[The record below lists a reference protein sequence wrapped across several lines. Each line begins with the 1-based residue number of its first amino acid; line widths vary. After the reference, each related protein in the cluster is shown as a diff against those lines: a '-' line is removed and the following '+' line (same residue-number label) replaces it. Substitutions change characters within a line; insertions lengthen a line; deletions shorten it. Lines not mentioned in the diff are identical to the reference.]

1 MNPLN
6 SFPNVITALIKAN
19 VSFKRLKE
27 FLSLDNINWLTY
39 YSFSHSNNESESNE
53 TLLMDINN
61 ADFKWK
67 KDDSS
72 VLNELNLELKQG
84 QLIGIIG
91 KVGCG
96 KSSLL
101 HAIMAEITKTF
112 GSIQIN
118 AEVCSKGFAYVGQDA
133 WIKADTIRENILF
146 GAKFN
151 PEFYHKVIEACALIP
166 DMESFPNGDETFV
179 GDNGVT
185 LSGGQKTRL
194 ALARACYAADKQVYL
209 FDGPFNS
216 IDPNVAKKIYELC
229 ICDLLKNKTR
239 ILCTH
244 HAEYLMNA
252 DLVLVVDH
260 GKVIESGPGEQVIP
274 RFASL
279 KRAYKSSSQ
288 SLCNLKSF
296 RQDSCLNFTELGSL
310 NEMTESHYSRNY
322 HNNDHT
328 SQHSQDSQQKANKP
342 DLYHEGEHGVIDF
355 KVYKY
360 YCFSI
365 GMCLTFFTILMLTL
379 TQGKHLDAIYVKIR
393 FKIYKKKL
401 FSIKQVEI

>member
-1 MNPLN
+1 MLINTLN
-6 SFPNVITALIKAN
+6 LFPNMINALIQAN

-39 YSFSHSNNESESNE
+39 YSFAHSNNESESNE

-72 VLNELNLELKQG
+72 VLNELNLKVKQG

-112 GSIQIN
+112 GSIKIN
-118 AEVCSKGFAYVGQDA
+118 AEVCSNGFAYVGQDG

-151 PEFYHKVIEACALIP
+151 PEFYNKVIEACALIP
-166 DMESFPNGDETFV
+166 DLESFPNGDETFV
-179 GDNGVT
+179 GNNGVT

-209 FDGPFNS
+209 FDGLFNS
-216 IDPNVAKKIYELC
+216 IDSNVAKKIYELC

-274 RFASL
+274 RFATL
-279 KRAYKSSSQ
+279 
-288 SLCNLKSF
+288 NLKDF
-296 RQDSCLNFTELGSL
+296 RQDSVHNFNEFNSL
-310 NEMTESHYSRNY
+310 NKLNELRHYHSYDQNQ
-322 HNNDHT
+322 NDP
-328 SQHSQDSQQKANKP
+328 QKTNKP
-342 DLYHEGEHGVIDF
+342 DLYHSGEHGVIEL

-365 GMCLTFFTILMLTL
+365 GICLTVLTFVMLIL
-379 TQGKHLDAIYVKIR
+379 TQGKDLLY
-393 FKIYKKKL
+393 
-401 FSIKQVEI
+401 

>member
-1 MNPLN
+1 
-6 SFPNVITALIKAN
+6 VISALIKAN

-27 FLSLDNINWLTY
+27 FLSLENINWLTY
-39 YSFSHSNNESESNE
+39 YSFSHSNSCLETQD
-53 TLLMDINN
+53 TLLLDINN

-72 VLNELNLELKQG
+72 VLNELNLEVKKG

-96 KSSLL
+96 KTSLL
-101 HAIMAEITKTF
+101 HAIMSELTKTF
-112 GSIQIN
+112 GSIKIN
-118 AEVCSKGFAYVGQDA
+118 AEVCSKGFAYVGQDG

-151 PEFYHKVIEACALIP
+151 PDFYHKVIEACALIP
-166 DMESFPNGDETFV
+166 DLEGFPNGDETFV

-194 ALARACYAADKQVYL
+194 ALARACYASDKQVYL

-229 ICDLLKNKTR
+229 ICDLLKDKTR

-252 DLVLVVDH
+252 DLVLVVDK
-260 GKVIESGPGEQVIP
+260 GKVIESGPGELVIP
-274 RFASL
+274 RFATL
-279 KRAYKSSSQ
+279 NFND
-288 SLCNLKSF
+288 LC
-296 RQDSCLNFTELGSL
+296 QDSCLNITELNTL
-310 NEMTESHYSRNY
+310 NESNELKNHHSFD
-322 HNNDHT
+322 HNQNNLH
-328 SQHSQDSQQKANKP
+328 KIIKP
-342 DLYHEGEHGVIDF
+342 DLYQEFEHGEIDI

-365 GMCLTFFTILMLTL
+365 GICLTCVTFLMLFL
-379 TQGKHLDAIYVKIR
+379 TQG
-393 FKIYKKKL
+393 
-401 FSIKQVEI
+401 

>member
-1 MNPLN
+1 MALFNMLINTLN
-6 SFPNVITALIKAN
+6 LFPNMINALIQAN

-27 FLSLDNINWLTY
+27 FLSLENINWLTY
-39 YSFSHSNNESESNE
+39 YSFSHSNSCLEIQDK
-53 TLLMDINN
+53 LLLDINN

-72 VLNELNLELKQG
+72 VLNELNLEVKKG

-96 KSSLL
+96 KTSLL
-101 HAIMAEITKTF
+101 HAIMSELTKTF
-112 GSIQIN
+112 GSIKIN
-118 AEVCSKGFAYVGQDA
+118 AEVCSKGFAYVGQDG

-151 PEFYHKVIEACALIP
+151 PDFYHKVIEACALIP
-166 DMESFPNGDETFV
+166 DLEGFPNGDETFV

-194 ALARACYAADKQVYL
+194 ALARACYASDKQVYL

-229 ICDLLKNKTR
+229 ICDLLKDKTR

-252 DLVLVVDH
+252 DLVLVVDK
-260 GKVIESGPGEQVIP
+260 GKVIESGPGELVIP

-279 KRAYKSSSQ
+279 KKAYKSSSQ
-288 SLCNLKSF
+288 NLCNLKSF
-296 RQDSCLNFTELGSL
+296 RQDSFLNFSELNSL
-310 NEMTESHYSRNY
+310 NEQTEFNYSRN
-322 HNNDHT
+322 HNISDHNIEQ
-328 SQHSQDSQQKANKP
+328 SHDINQKIPKP
-342 DLYHEGEHGVIDF
+342 DLYHEGEHGEINF

-365 GMCLTFFTILMLTL
+365 GICLTSLTVLMLTL
-379 TQGKHLDAIYVKIR
+379 TQGNYLILKI
-393 FKIYKKKL
+393 
-401 FSIKQVEI
+401 SH